1 MSERVTAQI
10 IVLGYWT
17 FGVFFRFERF
27 LTAKWASF
35 APLLMMFD
43 EESKWKS
50 HRSSEKEDFEKIA
63 QPQEQLTQSFFP
75 ICMSSGINYRRQRR
89 PTRSFPESAIKP
101 ERHPPKI
108 GIEDLWELFCV
119 SGHIENESK
128 ISWRFLYDT
137 DQHDE
142 LHTLNK
148 QAVNEGKVFM
158 AQHLCSLCFWDLR
171 GSSNWKEMLVYCA
184 ICLLFYS
191 LSLVASLSPHLH
203 RKRTL

>member
-1 MSERVTAQI
+1 MSQISLCISHFNYAQI
-10 IVLGYWT
+10 
-17 FGVFFRFERF
+17 GVDLMISRKKKNTTKGDERASHGANNCSGLLNFWCFFRFERF

-108 GIEDLWELFCV
+108 DIEDLWELFCV

-158 AQHLCSLCFWDLR
+158 A
-171 GSSNWKEMLVYCA
+171 
-184 ICLLFYS
+184 
-191 LSLVASLSPHLH
+191 
-203 RKRTL
+203 